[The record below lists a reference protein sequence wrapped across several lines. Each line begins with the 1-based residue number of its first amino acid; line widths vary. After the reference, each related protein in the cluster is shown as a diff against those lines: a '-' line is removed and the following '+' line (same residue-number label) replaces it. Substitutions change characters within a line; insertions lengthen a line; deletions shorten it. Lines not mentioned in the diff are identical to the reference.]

1 MRLEELNQK
10 NSQSLK
16 TSILNFFHTLKTKD
30 FLLTSKQLFQLFLFK
45 ENRLCRKKEFLRTLL
60 SLVEDGFLRSIRE
73 EGNKNLFELNKT
85 RFEMEK
91 ILRAING

>member
-1 MRLEELNQK
+1 
-10 NSQSLK
+10 
-16 TSILNFFHTLKTKD
+16 
-30 FLLTSKQLFQLFLFK
+30 
-45 ENRLCRKKEFLRTLL
+45 
-60 SLVEDGFLRSIRE
+60 VEDGFLRSIRE